1 MRSLPWPA
9 LAGPALAL
17 ALFLAAVGQDAP
29 AAVSQRPPAGTPD
42 PKQMVLRPADF
53 RGGAKVTKQGYYRD
67 TEFPSVISYLRTFD
81 EATVGST
88 DLTGVES
95 HAEIGTSAQSTARF
109 LQGIKR
115 LYGTKQFRTLLKKQF
130 QEEFGDLLGLVSN
143 PQVGRPRRVGLG
155 PGAFD
160 LLITFRVLSLR
171 TDVHLTVFRVERVL
185 GALFTAGTP
194 GQRVPLSVVTRL
206 GKIMSGRMVVELAPK
221 NTVAPTVS
229 GTPQVGQTLTATTG
243 TWAGSPSSFTYQ
255 WQRCDAAGA
264 NCADIPG
271 ATSQSYLLT
280 DSDAGSTIRVAVTAR
295 GATGSA
301 TAESAPTAVVSPLSA
316 PTNTSPPTIS
326 GTPQVGQLLTAGTG
340 SWTGNPTSFS
350 FQWQRCDSAGANCA
364 DIAGA
369 TGGTYVAAAAD
380 VGSTIRVAVTAHNAA
395 GAATAFSAPTSIVA

>member
-1 MRSLPWPA
+1 
-9 LAGPALAL
+9 
-17 ALFLAAVGQDAP
+17 
-29 AAVSQRPPAGTPD
+29 
-42 PKQMVLRPADF
+42 
-53 RGGAKVTKQGYYRD
+53 
-67 TEFPSVISYLRTFD
+67 
-81 EATVGST
+81 
-88 DLTGVES
+88 
-95 HAEIGTSAQSTARF
+95 
-109 LQGIKR
+109 
-115 LYGTKQFRTLLKKQF
+115 
-130 QEEFGDLLGLVSN
+130 
-143 PQVGRPRRVGLG
+143 
-155 PGAFD
+155 
-160 LLITFRVLSLR
+160 
-171 TDVHLTVFRVERVL
+171 L